1 MTRQLF
7 RRGAP
12 RREPPEQRPRHRR
25 GRRRQHPVLVNRQY
39 PIRRKSG
46 EV

>member
-12 RREPPEQRPRHRR
+12 RREHS
-25 GRRRQHPVLVNRQY
+25 VLVNRQY